1 MNVKQEKYS
10 VDDDVVPVVLHEG
23 PYNTYTIQTFHQP
36 SQEVTTTVA
45 TLEAADHLHSDDHQ
59 QVIHLN
65 EGDCIEIA
73 TVTTENEST
82 SPGGGGATSN
92 QTAMTTVLSDTSY
105 HSDNSA
111 EYSMIPETS
120 RAKTYYCPNCGNC
133 YSAAG
138 SLKLHI
144 RACTREKEAATNES
158 RKCDI
163 CQRTFNSSTYL
174 REHMLRHSGKGPR
187 KCPKCYRKF
196 IDDAK
201 YDAHLETHKLEE
213 RIAMEAGSPLNADG
227 APSEKKIIKEY
238 VCSFCSKNFT
248 VVFDSR
254 HTKRRYA
261 CDECREK
268 FSNEET
274 LKQHKAQL
282 EEKREFRCEK
292 CGRKFVFEGFLQ
304 RHIPS
309 CDGTIRR
316 RRDRQ

>member
-1 MNVKQEKYS
+1 MNVKQEKYT
-10 VDDDVVPVVLHEG
+10 VEDEVVPVVLHDG
-23 PYNTYTIQTFHQP
+23 AYGTYTIQTFQP
-36 SQEVTTTVA
+36 SQEVAAAVA
-45 TLEAADHLHSDDHQ
+45 TLEANHLHQIREIDSEQ
-59 QVIHLN
+59 QIIHLN
-65 EGDCIEIA
+65 EGDCVEIA
-73 TVTTENEST
+73 TVTN
-82 SPGGGGATSN
+82 ATPSGPSGV
-92 QTAMTTVLSDTSY
+92 ASIMSDTSY

-111 EYSMIPETS
+111 EYSMVPETS

-144 RACTREKEAATNES
+144 RACTREKETSSNDS
-158 RKCDI
+158 RKCEI

-174 REHMLRHSGKGPR
+174 REHMLRHSGKGPK

-196 IDDAK
+196 IDDTK
-201 YDAHLETHKLEE
+201 YEAHLETHKLEE
-213 RIAMEAGSPLNADG
+213 RIAIEAGNPINADG

-268 FSNEET
+268 FSNEEM